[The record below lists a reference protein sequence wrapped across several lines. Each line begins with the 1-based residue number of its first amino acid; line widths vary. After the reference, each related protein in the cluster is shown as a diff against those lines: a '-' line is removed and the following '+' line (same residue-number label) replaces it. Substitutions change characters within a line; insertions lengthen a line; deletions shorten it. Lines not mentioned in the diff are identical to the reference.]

1 MFRGKGLELNINY
14 GILFKHLNSEFIIE
28 LNTMLCC
35 PVMKVEIWYLSVIY
49 HHILNMV
56 KNHRGDPWKSKIFL
70 LRRVNETGWRA
81 EGGQEPSKILHLF
94 NQQN

>member
-1 MFRGKGLELNINY
+1 MLKTIDVPWQRFGIEYYINY

-28 LNTMLCC
+28 LNTMLCW

-56 KNHRGDPWKSKIFL
+56 KNLK
-70 LRRVNETGWRA
+70 T
-81 EGGQEPSKILHLF
+81 EGGLEIEKF
-94 NQQN
+94 FVKKG